1 MNSKLKKTAQF
12 LGLNRSIG
20 AMLIMV
26 ILLGM
31 GEKMGERF
39 LPIYLLAI
47 GGSVYAVG
55 FLNALDNFLSAIYS
69 WIGGTVSD
77 KVGYKK
83 ALMIYTGFSIFGY
96 LIIILF
102 PSWQA
107 VLIGAIFFISW
118 TALSLPAIL
127 SLVSSTLKKEKQ
139 TMGVS
144 MHSLIRRI
152 PMAIG
157 PLAGGIL
164 IQMYGILTGA
174 RIAFAVALIFA
185 LLSLVFI
192 VVYIEDKQEKSI
204 PVIHVIDTLKQMPK
218 PLKTLLFSDILIRF
232 AEQIPYAFVVVW
244 IMQTNQQS
252 AVNFSL
258 LTMIEM
264 AVAMLIY
271 IPVAYLSEKIS
282 NKVIVS
288 ITFGFFTIF
297 PMILLF
303 STGMP
308 MLILAFV
315 IRGLKEFGE
324 PTRKALIV
332 KLAKEGSKATTFGT
346 YYLLRDIV
354 VSMASLFSASL
365 WLISPQANFLTASAF
380 GLLGTLIFIAYGKDK
395 RSSDEASSLSNG

>member
-1 MNSKLKKTAQF
+1 MNEQLKKTARF
-12 LGLNRSIG
+12 LGLNRSIVG
-20 AMLIMV
+20 MLIMA

-55 FLNALDNFLSAIYS
+55 FLNAMDNFLSAVYS
-69 WIGGTVSD
+69 WIGGVVSD
-77 KVGYKK
+77 KVGYKL
-83 ALMIYTGFSIFGY
+83 ALVMFTVISMIGY

-107 VLIGAIFFISW
+107 VLIGAVFFISW

-139 TMGVS
+139 TMGVA

-152 PMAIG
+152 PMALG
-157 PLAGGIL
+157 PLFGGIL
-164 IQMYGILTGA
+164 IEMYGILTGA

-185 LLSLVFI
+185 LISLIFI
-192 VVYIEDKQEKSI
+192 GWFIEDRPPTSEKTGNLWA
-204 PVIHVIDTLKQMPK
+204 TLRQMPK
-218 PLKTLLFSDILIRF
+218 ELKTLLLSDILIRF

-244 IMQTNQQS
+244 IIQTNGQS
-252 AVNFSL
+252 AVSFSF

-264 AVAMLIY
+264 AVAMIIY

-282 NKVIVS
+282 NKTIVA
-288 ITFGFFTIF
+288 ITFGFFTLF
-297 PMILLF
+297 PVFLLF

-308 MLILAFV
+308 MLTVAFV

-332 KLAKEGSKATTFGT
+332 KLANEGSKATTFGT
-346 YYLLRDIV
+346 YYLLRDVV
-354 VSMASLFSASL
+354 VSMAALSSAAL
-365 WLISPQANFLTASAF
+365 WTISPQANFLTASAF
-380 GLLGTLIFIAYGKDK
+380 GLLGTLIFVIFGKD
-395 RSSDEASSLSNG
+395 RRISIE